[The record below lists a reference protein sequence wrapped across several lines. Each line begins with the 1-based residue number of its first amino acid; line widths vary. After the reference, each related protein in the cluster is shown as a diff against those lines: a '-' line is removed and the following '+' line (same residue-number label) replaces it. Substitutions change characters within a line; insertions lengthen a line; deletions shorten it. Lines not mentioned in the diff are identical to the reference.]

1 MVENTEGQREKPVSK
16 RDWRRIQRAREKKR
30 LVEETEGQYEKE
42 IGVGYRGTDIKID
55 CRRIQRASKKMRL
68 GIWKARGNK
77 RLVDTEGH
85 NGELEGNR

>member
-1 MVENTEGQREKPVSK
+1 MVG
-16 RDWRRIQRAREKKR
+16 
-30 LVEETEGQYEKE
+30 ETEGQYEKE
-42 IGVGYRGTDIKID
+42 IGVGYRGTEIKID

-68 GIWKARGNK
+68 GIWKVRGNK